1 MNLRAETGREA
12 ERGERPGRHS
22 RAVPSGDLQR
32 GIGWLRTLSPAG
44 ATAVALALMT
54 AVGVGDEITGAANFT
69 LLYLGPI
76 GFATWFAGLRAGLAL
91 SAASTAVSFVS
102 DLHLVPAWSPA
113 MRAWNLLVQLG
124 VFVALALL
132 LGALRNRLIFER
144 QVARTDSLT
153 GIANRRDFLDS
164 AALELERTRRHLR
177 PLSVAYLDLDDFKS
191 VNDRFGHEA
200 GDAVLVAVAT
210 ALREATRAVDAVARL
225 GGDEFGLLLP
235 ETDGPTAEAMVGRLE
250 RTLADAVQ
258 ARGWPVTFSIGVVT
272 FHRSPR
278 SVDEMINRAD
288 ELMYQAKRAG
298 KRCARLE
305 VVARASADRPSN
317 LGY

>member
-1 MNLRAETGREA
+1 MNLRADTGRKV
-12 ERGERPGRHS
+12 ERGERPDRHS

-32 GIGWLRTLSPAG
+32 GIGRLRALSPAG
-44 ATAVALALMT
+44 ATAAALALMAT
-54 AVGVGDEITGAANFT
+54 VGIGDEITGAANFT

-102 DLHLVPAWSPA
+102 DLHLIPAWSPA

-144 QVARTDSLT
+144 QIARTDSLT

-164 AALELERTRRHLR
+164 VALELERTRRHPR
-177 PLSVAYLDLDDFKS
+177 PLTVAYLDLDDFKS
-191 VNDRFGHEA
+191 VNDRFGHET
-200 GDAVLVAVAT
+200 GDAVLVAVAA
-210 ALREATRAVDAVARL
+210 ALREATRAVDSVARL

-235 ETDGPTAEAMVGRLE
+235 ETDGPTAEALAGRLA
-250 RTLADAVQ
+250 TMLAGVVQ
-258 ARGWPVTFSIGVVT
+258 ARGWPITFSIGVVT
-272 FHRSPR
+272 FHCAPR

-288 ELMYQAKRAG
+288 ELMYRAKRTG
-298 KRCARLE
+298 KRGARFE
-305 VVARASADRPSN
+305 VVARDSADRPANPGS
-317 LGY
+317 